1 MLMKKMKIVFWGD
14 SFINRTGVKDAQKP
28 EKLFST
34 HYVGNFCENVM
45 QSLFI
50 AYPEIDFTFL
60 NMGVS
65 GETTEKLLNNL
76 RQQTELVKSEI
87 TVLLIGH
94 NDLKH
99 GDLVNFKRNYIRIL
113 DQLSEWETFII
124 GISILPIENGGLLN
138 DLIVECNDWMAAEL
152 YHRQAVYLDICSHF
166 RKILS
171 LNQMGGKI
179 IKLFEETHHLSKLSN
194 AYIGEKVKD
203 EITSWM
209 VRSSVVEST

>member
-1 MLMKKMKIVFWGD
+1 
-14 SFINRTGVKDAQKP
+14 
-28 EKLFST
+28 
-34 HYVGNFCENVM
+34 M

-50 AYPEIDFTFL
+50 AYPEIDFSFL

-113 DQLSEWETFII
+113 DQLGEWETFII

-203 EITSWM
+203 ETTSWM

>member
-1 MLMKKMKIVFWGD
+1 
-14 SFINRTGVKDAQKP
+14 
-28 EKLFST
+28 
-34 HYVGNFCENVM
+34 
-45 QSLFI
+45 
-50 AYPEIDFTFL
+50 
-60 NMGVS
+60 MGVS

-113 DQLSEWETFII
+113 DQLGEWETFII

-166 RKILS
+166 RKNFVL
-171 LNQMGGKI
+171 
-179 IKLFEETHHLSKLSN
+179 ESN
-194 AYIGEKVKD
+194 G
-203 EITSWM
+203 
-209 VRSSVVEST
+209 RQNH

>member
-50 AYPEIDFTFL
+50 TYPEIDFSFL
-60 NMGVS
+60 
-65 GETTEKLLNNL
+65 
-76 RQQTELVKSEI
+76 KSEI

-113 DQLSEWETFII
+113 DQLGEWETFII